1 MASIAPLSGFPEWL
15 PEQEL
20 VQARVLQ
27 ILRDEFSLHGFTP
40 LHLRSVEPVEVLTS
54 KGEDA
59 DKEIYGVRRL
69 QAEVGSAAKLGLHF
83 DLTVPMARYV
93 MQNRGSLVFP
103 FRRYQIAPCW
113 RGERPQLGRYREFLQ
128 ADIDI
133 IGEGKLDPI
142 YDAEMVWLLA
152 GIMTKLPI
160 PAVQLYVNNRK
171 LLEGLYRGFGIE
183 DIAQAL
189 RIVDK
194 IDKIGPEKTVEMM
207 HEAGIATATAER
219 CVQVATIEAS
229 DASLEEKV
237 RALGVSNDLVEEGLA
252 ELLAVLAYGSGD
264 NVSAALRIARG
275 LDYYTGTVVEGVLVD
290 QPKAGSVCS
299 GGRYDNLAGDD
310 KIKLPGMGVSIGV
323 TRLMAL
329 GFHFGMLEPAAQK
342 TTAQVLVVVHGEDS
356 VSASHTIAKQLRD
369 RGIACVVSH
378 RASAYGKQIQWA
390 EKVGIRYVWFPGRK
404 DEPDEV
410 KDIVVGEQASADAAT
425 WTPSQSPVETA

>member
-27 ILRDEFSLHGFTP
+27 ILRDEFSVHGFTP
-40 LHLRSVEPVEVLTS
+40 LHLRSVEPVNVLSS

-69 QAEVGSAAKLGLHF
+69 AAEEGTPTKLGLHF

-133 IGEGKLDPI
+133 IGEGKLDPL

-171 LLEGLYRGFGIE
+171 LLEGLYRGFGID
-183 DIAQAL
+183 DITAAL

-194 IDKIGPEKTVEMM
+194 IDKIGPEKVIEMM
-207 HEAGIATATAER
+207 TTEGIPAATAER
-219 CVQVATIEAS
+219 CVEVAGIEAS
-229 DASLEEKV
+229 DGSLEDKV
-237 RALGVSNDLVEEGLA
+237 RALGVTNDLVETGLA
-252 ELLAVLAYGSGD
+252 ELLAVLEYGSGD
-264 NVSAALRIARG
+264 NVTAALRIARG
-275 LDYYTGTVVEGVLVD
+275 LDYYTGTVVEGVMVEH
-290 QPKAGSVCS
+290 PKAGSVCS
-299 GGRYDNLAGDD
+299 GGRYDNLAGDN

-329 GFHFGMLEPAAQK
+329 CFHFGLLEPSPKK
-342 TTAQVLVVVHGEDS
+342 TTADVLVIVHGEDS
-356 VSASHTIAKQLRD
+356 VAQSHSVARQLRE

-390 EKVGIRYVWFPGRK
+390 EKVGIRYVWFPGRGDK
-404 DEPDEV
+404 PDEV
-410 KDIVVGEQASADAAT
+410 KDIVEGEQADADAGS
-425 WTPSQSPVETA
+425 WVP

>member
-1 MASIAPLSGFPEWL
+1 MGSKAKMSGFPEWL

-27 ILRDEFSLHGFTP
+27 ILREQFGLHGFTP

-59 DKEIYGVRRL
+59 DKEIYGVQRL
-69 QAEVGSAAKLGLHF
+69 AAEPGTAAKLGLHF

-113 RGERPQLGRYREFLQ
+113 RGERPQMGRYREFIQ

-133 IGEGKLDPI
+133 IGEGSLDPM

-152 GIMTKLPI
+152 HVMKALPI

-183 DIAQAL
+183 DITTAL

-194 IDKIGPEKTVEMM
+194 LDKIGADKTIELMV
-207 HEAGIATATAER
+207 EAGIATATAQR
-219 CVQVATIEAS
+219 CIEVANIEAQ
-229 DASLEEKV
+229 DASLRETIG
-237 RALGVSNDLVEEGLA
+237 AFGVSNDLVEEGLR
-252 ELLAVLAYGSGD
+252 ELVAVLEYGHGGG
-264 NVSAALRIARG
+264 VTAALRIARG
-275 LDYYTGTVVEGVLVD
+275 LDYYTGTVVEGVLESH
-290 QPKAGSVCS
+290 PKAGSVCS
-299 GGRYDNLAGDD
+299 GGRYDNLAGDG
-310 KIKLPGMGVSIGV
+310 KVKLPGMGVSVGV
-323 TRLMAL
+323 TRIMAL
-329 GFHFGMLEPAAQK
+329 CFHHGLLEASPKK
-342 TTAQVLVVVHGEDS
+342 TTADVLVIVHDDES
-356 VSASHTIAKQLRD
+356 VSQSHAVARQLRE
-369 RGIACVVSH
+369 RGVACVVSH

-390 EKVGIRYVWFPGRK
+390 EKVGIEYVWFPPRK
-404 DEPDEV
+404 GGEHEV
-410 KDIVVGEQASADAAT
+410 KNIRSGEQAAADPSA
-425 WTPSQSPVETA
+425 WTPR

>member
-1 MASIAPLSGFPEWL
+1 MASKAKMSGFPEWL

-27 ILRDEFSLHGFTP
+27 ILREQFALHGFTP

-59 DKEIYGVRRL
+59 DKEIYGVQRL
-69 QAEVGSAAKLGLHF
+69 AAEPGTPAKLGLHF

-113 RGERPQLGRYREFLQ
+113 RGERPQMGRYREFLQ

-133 IGEGKLDPI
+133 IGEGKLDPM

-152 GIMTKLPI
+152 HVMKALPI

-183 DIAQAL
+183 DITTAL

-194 IDKIGPEKTVEMM
+194 LDKIGSEKTVEMM
-207 HEAGIATATAER
+207 VEAGIPGGTAER
-219 CVQVATIEAS
+219 CIEVANVEAQ
-229 DASLEEKV
+229 DASLV
-237 RALGVSNDLVEEGLA
+237 DAIGAFGVSNDLVEEGLR
-252 ELLAVLAYGSGD
+252 ELVAVLEYGQGGG
-264 NVSAALRIARG
+264 VTAALRIARG
-275 LDYYTGTVVEGVLVD
+275 LDYYTGTVVEGVLESH
-290 QPKAGSVCS
+290 PKAGSVCS
-299 GGRYDNLAGDD
+299 GGRYDNLAGDG
-310 KIKLPGMGVSIGV
+310 KVKLPGMGVSVGV
-323 TRLMAL
+323 TRIMAL
-329 GFHFGMLEPAAQK
+329 CFHHGLLEPSAKK
-342 TTAQVLVVVHGEDS
+342 TTADVLIVVHGEDS
-356 VSASHTIAKQLRD
+356 VAESHAVARQLRE
-369 RGIACVVSH
+369 RGVACVVSH

-390 EKVGIRYVWFPGRK
+390 EKVGIEHVWFPGRK
-404 DEPDEV
+404 GGDHEV
-410 KDIVVGEQASADAAT
+410 KNIRSGEQAVADPGS
-425 WTPSQSPVETA
+425 WVPR